1 MPDHPHTLAHW
12 DDAVCDEVVADGGN
26 LLDKVSPVVSAQRS
40 MVWGWSAI
48 GHSEARPAPR
58 RRFMR
63 ASSRRSSPASVF
75 LKQDNRLGTAPHP
88 FGVRRQHMREC
99 WFELSLC

>member
-12 DDAVCDEVVADGGN
+12 DDAVRDEVVADGGN
-26 LLDKVSPVVSAQRS
+26 LLDKVSPVVSSQRS

-48 GHSEARPAPR
+48 INAKPGCRLAIGGGSRSRPAPR

-75 LKQDNRLGTAPHP
+75 LKQENRLGTAPHP
-88 FGVRRQHMREC
+88 SG
-99 WFELSLC
+99 